1 MEEDR
6 LTITVI
12 IPNEKV
18 LDVKVF
24 YDECRTNKR
33 HHEDMI
39 KDFIN
44 KYNLSALDEYD
55 LVAQGHI
62 FLRIID
68 DLVIAYMPSEITDL
82 QYERLLEQRE
92 LLEQFPRFSANFFNN
107 KDLIIENTFGDYDT
121 KGRNILDSF
130 YEDIKEYYGLGETR
144 K

>member
-6 LTITVI
+6 LTIAVI
-12 IPNEKV
+12 IPNEKI
-18 LDVKVF
+18 LDVEVF
-24 YDECRTNKR
+24 YDECRTNER

-39 KDFIN
+39 KDFIE

-55 LVAQGHI
+55 LVAEGHI

-68 DLVIAYMPSEITDL
+68 NLVIAYMPSNITDL
-82 QYERLLEQRE
+82 QYERLLEERE
-92 LLEQFPRFSANFFNN
+92 LLEQFPCFSANFFNN

-121 KGRNILDSF
+121 KGRIILDCF
-130 YEDIKEYYGLGETR
+130 YEDIKEYYGLSETR

>member
-6 LTITVI
+6 LTIAVI
-12 IPNEKV
+12 IPNEEI
-18 LDVKVF
+18 LDVPVF
-24 YDECRTNKR
+24 YDECRTNER

-39 KDFIN
+39 RDFIE
-44 KYNLSALDEYD
+44 KYELSALDEYD

-68 DLVIAYMPSEITDL
+68 DLVIAYMPGSITDL
-82 QYERLLEQRE
+82 QYERLLEKRE

-121 KGRNILDSF
+121 KGRNILDCF
-130 YEDIKEYYGLGETR
+130 YEDIKEYYGLRETR